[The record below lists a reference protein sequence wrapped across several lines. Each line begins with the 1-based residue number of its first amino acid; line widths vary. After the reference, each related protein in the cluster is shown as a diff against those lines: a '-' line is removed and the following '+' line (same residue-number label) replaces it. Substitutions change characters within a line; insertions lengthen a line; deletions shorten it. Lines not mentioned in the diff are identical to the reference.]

1 VNVLDL
7 GGQRHDLT
15 HRGLVMGIL
24 NRTPDSFYDKGA
36 TFALDAFYTRAEAL
50 VADGADILD
59 VGGVKAGP
67 GPEVSEAEEIDRVVA
82 AVAGLVARFPTP
94 VSVDTWRASVARL
107 SYREG
112 ALMGND
118 ISGFADP
125 DYLPAAAE
133 CGAAVVATHIRLAPR
148 VADPEPHYGDVVQD
162 VGEFLSARAERALT
176 AGIPPERIVLDA
188 GLDLGKTAEQSLALL
203 RASTTLAGLGFP
215 LLLSASNK
223 TFLGV
228 TLDLELTQRGPASLA
243 AAALGLSWGCRILRV
258 HDVKGTC
265 RVRDAVAAVSA
276 AA

>member
-1 VNVLDL
+1 VNALDL

-36 TFALDAFYTRAEAL
+36 TFGLDAFYARAEAL

-67 GPEVSEAEEIDRVVA
+67 GPEVTEAEEMDRVVSA
-82 AVAGLVARFPTP
+82 IAGLVSRFPTP
-94 VSVDTWRASVARL
+94 VSVDTWRASVARA
-107 SYREG
+107 SYKEG
-112 ALMGND
+112 AVMGND

-133 CGAAVVATHIRLAPR
+133 FGAAVVATHIRLAPR
-148 VADPEPHYGDVVQD
+148 VADPEPHYNDVVAD
-162 VGEFLSARAERALT
+162 VSAFLTERAERGRAV
-176 AGIPPERIVLDA
+176 GIPADRIVLDA
-188 GLDLGKTAEQSLALL
+188 GLDLGKTASQSLTLL
-203 RASTTLAGLGFP
+203 RASSTLASLGYP

-228 TLDLELTQRGPASLA
+228 TLDLELTERRGASLG
-243 AAALGLSWGCRILRV
+243 AAALGLAWGCRILRV

-265 RVRDAVAAVSA
+265 RVRDALAAVSA
-276 AA
+276 AE

>member
-1 VNVLDL
+1 
-7 GGQRHDLT
+7 
-15 HRGLVMGIL
+15 MGIL

-36 TFALDAFYTRAEAL
+36 TFALDAFYARAEAL

-107 SYREG
+107 SYGEG

-148 VADPEPHYGDVVQD
+148 VADPEPRYDDVVQD
-162 VGEFLSARAERALT
+162 VGQFLSARAERALA

-203 RASTTLAGLGFP
+203 RASSTLAGLGFP